1 MVNQKLVDENETH
14 LLFKQNKIITKNIS
28 NGIIRSLIA
37 WNLTIQDLHGYAL
50 MKKIDEFFEPQI
62 KAGLIN
68 EISNSKVYPILAQM
82 EKEGLLESYTGMNN
96 NNEVKFYKITP
107 KGIRVFETIKQDL
120 QKNLKRAVV
129 KEYFQMMFGVDI

>member
-1 MVNQKLVDENETH
+1 MVNQKLVDESETR

-37 WNLTIQDLHGYAL
+37 WNLTKQDLHGYAL

-68 EISNSKVYPILAQM
+68 KISNSKVYPILAQM
-82 EKEGLLESYTGMNN
+82 EKEGLLESYNGMNN
-96 NNEVKFYKITP
+96 NNEVKFYKLTP
-107 KGIRVFETIKQDL
+107 KGIRVFETTNRTCRKISEEML
-120 QKNLKRAVV
+120 LKNISR
-129 KEYFQMMFGVDI
+129 